1 MTWKTGTTDPTAS
14 AGTGAPLKAS
24 SYYDVEVV
32 GVGDPEYSRGAKTSG
47 APVTMLTLEV
57 CEGPSTGQR
66 LRFCRITWH
75 AACAGLTD
83 AATRSLGIP
92 DGADIDPENGDAM
105 RALLLGRRGRIVTAD
120 ELRSEQWAQ
129 FGRFVRRSADGVYE
143 RQEQSQP
150 PPPLI
155 SDDEIPF

>member
-1 MTWKTGTTDPTAS
+1 
-14 AGTGAPLKAS
+14 
-24 SYYDVEVV
+24 
-32 GVGDPEYSRGAKTSG
+32 
-47 APVTMLTLEV
+47 MLTLEV

-66 LRFCRITWH
+66 LRYCRITWH